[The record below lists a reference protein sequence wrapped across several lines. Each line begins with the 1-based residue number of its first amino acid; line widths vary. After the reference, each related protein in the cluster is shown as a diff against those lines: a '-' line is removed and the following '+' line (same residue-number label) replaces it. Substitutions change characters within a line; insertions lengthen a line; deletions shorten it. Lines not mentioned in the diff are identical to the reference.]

1 MDDLNGGLERN
12 LSWILY
18 KSIDVQ
24 ASSRLAYNLMD
35 KLRSYIWIQLVN
47 EINGRLHVEL
57 EDPLIY
63 GLRSSIEDTDG

>member
-1 MDDLNGGLERN
+1 MDDLNGGLGRN

-24 ASSRLAYNLMD
+24 LSGHLVDNLMD
-35 KLRSYIWIQLVN
+35 KLRSYVWIQLVN

-63 GLRSSIEDTDG
+63 GLLSSMENTDV